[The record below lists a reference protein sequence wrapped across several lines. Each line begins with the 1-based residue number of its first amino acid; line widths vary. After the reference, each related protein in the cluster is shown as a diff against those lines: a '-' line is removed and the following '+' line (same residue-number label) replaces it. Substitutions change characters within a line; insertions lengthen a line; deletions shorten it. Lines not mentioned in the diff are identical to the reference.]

1 MDATEEDGARTER
14 STDSLWAAVAGDG
27 RPLLAVVAVALM
39 FAGAFALFLAA
50 RGEFLP
56 HDEAFLG
63 MSANELCSLADCR
76 VVDFMLHDRAAFG
89 GALLAIGLLYL
100 WMIAVPLG
108 RGEDWSWWL
117 IVTTGTIGF
126 STIATYL
133 GYGYL
138 DSWHGWGTV
147 ALVPFAVAGAATARR
162 RLVPEGTIRALW
174 RYQATHRLGGTA
186 GTGWTLVVIIAV
198 GLVAVGGVIVTIGI
212 DRIFVAEDVA
222 FIGLT
227 RDQMD
232 AANPRLVPL
241 IAHDRAGFGSTILVG
256 GLLASGAALHDGGS
270 RSLWQAVAAAGLLAF
285 GPAIVVHHVVG
296 YTDPFHLAPAY
307 IGASVLALGLW
318 LSRPGVRRAPR

>member
-1 MDATEEDGARTER
+1 MDATDEDGAPAQG
-14 STDSLWAAVAGDG
+14 STDSLWATVAGDG

-39 FAGAFALFLAA
+39 FAGAFALFLAV

-63 MSANELCSLADCR
+63 MSASELCSLADCR

-89 GALLAIGLLYL
+89 GALLAIGVLYL
-100 WMIAVPLG
+100 WLIAIPLG
-108 RGEDWSWWL
+108 RGDAWSWWL

-126 STIATYL
+126 ATIMTYL

-147 ALVPFAVAGAATARR
+147 ALVPFAAAGAAFARR
-162 RLVPEGTIRALW
+162 RLVPEGSIRLLW
-174 RYQATHRLGGTA
+174 RPPANHRPSGRA
-186 GTGWTLVVIIAV
+186 GTGWNLIVVIAV

-212 DRIFVAEDVA
+212 DRIFVSEDIA

-227 RDQMD
+227 RDQLD
-232 AANPRLVPL
+232 AVNPRLVPL

-256 GLLASGAALHDGGS
+256 GLLGSGAVLHERGS

-307 IGASVLALGLW
+307 VGASVLALGLW
-318 LSRPGVRRAPR
+318 LSRPGAVSAE